1 MLEFQIYYKES
12 EYMFNFSSL
21 YEERLDVLLTNIIR
35 QSRSQ
40 VSKIIKDNFVYVNG
54 KSINKNSFKVKS
66 KDEILIKLPQ
76 IQKLFQDCIL
86 DFDVEILHEDE
97 DILVLNK
104 NPNLVVHGANSVKE
118 ATLVDWLLSKGYALS
133 NLNGEYRA
141 GLVHRLD
148 KGTSG
153 AIVVAKNN
161 YAHQFLANQLLDK
174 SMGRIYIALCDL
186 ALKEDKISNEK
197 AIIRCPSNR
206 LKKITTNDVFHSHAK
221 NAKTDFLNLLHS
233 QNCALIAAKLYTG
246 RTHQIRVH
254 LADFNRYILGDQL
267 YGYKGKIKYNRV
279 MLHAYL
285 MYFTHPKTKE
295 LMFIK
300 APIFDDFNQILKENF
315 NKGEIDEKISLS
327 YLKHCFSF

>member
-1 MLEFQIYYKES
+1 
-12 EYMFNFSSL
+12 MFNFSSL
-21 YEERLDVLLTNIIR
+21 YEERLDTLLSEILK

-40 VSKIIKDNFVYVNG
+40 ISKIIKDNCVCVNG
-54 KSINKNSFKVKS
+54 KNITKNSFKIKLR
-66 KDEILIKLPQ
+66 DEIFITLPK
-76 IQKLFQDCIL
+76 IQKPSQNYAL
-86 DFDVEILHEDE
+86 DFNIEILYEDE
-97 DILVLNK
+97 DILILNK
-104 NPNLVVHGANSVKE
+104 NPNLVVHGATSVKE
-118 ATLVDWLLSKGYALS
+118 ATLVDWLLSRGYALS

-153 AIVVAKNN
+153 AIVIAKNN
-161 YAHQFLANQLLDK
+161 QAHQFLANQLLDK

-186 ALKEDKISNEK
+186 ALKENKMSNEK
-197 AIIRCPSNR
+197 AIIRCPNNR
-206 LKKITTNDVFHSHAK
+206 LKKITTNDIFHPSAK

-285 MYFTHPKTKE
+285 IYFVHPKTQE

-300 APIFDDFNQILKENF
+300 APIFDDFSQILEENF
-315 NKGEIDEKISLS
+315 NKGEVDEKISLN
-327 YLKHCFSF
+327 YLKRCFDF